1 MKTET
6 IYIANLKCGGCAST
20 ITKELAE
27 IVGVSNVK
35 VDTDTDSVE
44 VTYAET
50 VERYEIIHKLHH
62 LGYPEATEENGLLL
76 QLKSYASCMLGRIN
90 NLKN

>member
-6 IYIANLKCGGCAST
+6 IYIANLKCGGCSST
-20 ITKELAE
+20 ITKELSE
-27 IVGVSNVK
+27 IAGVSNVK
-35 VDTDTDSVE
+35 VDNKTDSVD

-50 VERYEIIHKLHH
+50 EERSEIIHKLHK

-76 QLKSYASCMLGRIN
+76 QLKSYASCMIGRIN
-90 NLKN
+90 NLTN